1 MYFLALQ
8 ALSKMNSTALTQAF
22 PFEAGAVW
30 QVGKI
35 RILIREH
42 FPALFRSM
50 CRKANVQNMGVDD
63 AIGGHALL
71 RGTAGTGKTYF
82 MLVMFIQFL
91 KMMRAAS
98 TVRKDSEHQVF
109 TGAVTSIHL
118 KWDQLNGGQ
127 SILFDAS
134 PSHHDGEYTRLHRV
148 HLFDAGDQ
156 LRLLPGA
163 QGDGFYLATA
173 SADPR
178 QNCAKWDSKAYVT
191 KQYSV
196 LWSPSELLHL
206 AEWEGI
212 SKDELGDRF
221 AVVGGVPR
229 MVLSQTAQQLQQ
241 LVKERLAEVT
251 IRQVRAIIGHPLRD
265 NNAVNM
271 LSAETAS
278 FSPFTLDVKA
288 EGDFDQVQVL
298 EHGYAAGCWHD
309 LLSHTCVACY
319 AGEIPNKVCLDRVLQ
334 ASA

>member
-1 MYFLALQ
+1 MAVKI
-8 ALSKMNSTALTQAF
+8 LSTMDSTALTKAF

-35 RILIREH
+35 RILIRDH

-50 CRKANVQNMGVDD
+50 CRKANVQNMGVRD
-63 AIGGHALL
+63 AEGGHALL

-109 TGAVTSIHL
+109 TGAVTSILL
-118 KWDQLNGGQ
+118 KWDLVNGGQ
-127 SILFDAS
+127 AILFDAS
-134 PSHHDGEYTRLHRV
+134 PSPDSGHHSRV
-148 HLFDAGDQ
+148 HRIHLYDAGTNLLQ
-156 LRLLPGA
+156 LPDA

-178 QNCAKWDSKAYVT
+178 SYKAWDSKACVD

-221 AVVGGVPR
+221 EVVGGVPR
-229 MVLSQTAQQLQQ
+229 MILSHTAPTLRR
-241 LVKERLAEVT
+241 LVRERLAGVT
-251 IRQVRAIIGHPLRD
+251 IPQVRAIIGRLARGSYAVKDMLHAVGD
-265 NNAVNM
+265 N
-271 LSAETAS
+271 LS
-278 FSPFTLDVKA
+278 FSLFALDVEA
-288 EGDFDQVQVL
+288 NDDFDNVQVL
-298 EHGYAAGCWHD
+298 
-309 LLSHTCVACY
+309 L
-319 AGEIPNKVCLDRVLQ
+319 
-334 ASA
+334 

>member
-1 MYFLALQ
+1 MAVKI
-8 ALSKMNSTALTQAF
+8 LSTMDSTALTQAF

-50 CRKANVQNMGVDD
+50 CRKANVQNMGVRD
-63 AIGGHALL
+63 AEGGHALL

-109 TGAVTSIHL
+109 TGAVTSIIL
-118 KWDQLNGGQ
+118 KWDLVNGGQ
-127 SILFDAS
+127 TILFDAS
-134 PSHHDGEYTRLHRV
+134 PSPGAEYARLHRV
-148 HLFDAGDQ
+148 HLYDAGTNLVQ
-156 LRLLPGA
+156 LPDP

-173 SADPR
+173 ASDPR
-178 QNCAKWDSKAYVT
+178 HYTAWDSKAWVA

-206 AEWEGI
+206 TEWEGI
-212 SKDELGDRF
+212 SKDELADRF

-229 MVLSQTAQQLQQ
+229 L
-241 LVKERLAEVT
+241 
-251 IRQVRAIIGHPLRD
+251 I
-265 NNAVNM
+265 
-271 LSAETAS
+271 
-278 FSPFTLDVKA
+278 
-288 EGDFDQVQVL
+288 
-298 EHGYAAGCWHD
+298 
-309 LLSHTCVACY
+309 LSHTARTLQQVVRERIGRRY
-319 AGEIPNKVCLDRVLQ
+319 DSRFAGYHWTPGQGQQRSQ
-334 ASA
+334 

>member
-50 CRKANVQNMGVDD
+50 CRKANVQNMGVRD
-63 AIGGHALL
+63 AEGGHALL

-109 TGAVTSIHL
+109 TGAVTSIIL
-118 KWDQLNGGQ
+118 KWDLVNGGQ
-127 SILFDAS
+127 TILFDAS
-134 PSHHDGEYTRLHRV
+134 PSPGAEYARLHRV
-148 HLFDAGDQ
+148 HLYDAGTNLVQ
-156 LRLLPGA
+156 LPDP

-173 SADPR
+173 ASDPR
-178 QNCAKWDSKAYVT
+178 HYTAWDSKAWVA

-212 SKDELGDRF
+212 SKDELADRF

-229 MVLSQTAQQLQQ
+229 L
-241 LVKERLAEVT
+241 
-251 IRQVRAIIGHPLRD
+251 I
-265 NNAVNM
+265 
-271 LSAETAS
+271 
-278 FSPFTLDVKA
+278 
-288 EGDFDQVQVL
+288 
-298 EHGYAAGCWHD
+298 
-309 LLSHTCVACY
+309 LSHTARTLQQVVRERIGRRY
-319 AGEIPNKVCLDRVLQ
+319 DSRFAGYHWTPGQGQQRSQ
-334 ASA
+334 